1 MAKSL
6 AQFASDVRG
15 YISKGKIKPA
25 RKAYDKAIKAGHKGP
40 QLKELELELA
50 LAEEGGLAAAQ
61 ALQAVAV
68 SAEQRVPAAI
78 KHVESHLRKA
88 KDDHALRDALWE
100 ICLEH
105 ENYEAAIRHL
115 RTLIQANGVDG
126 NARAKALLG
135 RKDPTGAAGIF
146 LLATF
151 GAIKTDRI
159 KLADKL
165 LANNEGAR
173 KLSGI
178 CGVLH
183 SSGVEDG
190 EIHYVL
196 AQAAKAQGDRD
207 AFMLH
212 AGKAF
217 DEDPAGIWT
226 NTMADQSSTDRLE
239 FALAKGSLKYLLQA
253 CGAAEKKEIVGAAQ
267 KSKGEGGAGKAL
279 RGIALLLTNKVP
291 NACRIL
297 EGLVQE
303 ESGAAAPLA
312 KFLGGQR
319 GRWKGAHEVFG
330 AVVDAGLASD
340 AALVADSIDG
350 MLQVGEQDRGEAWGR
365 VTPRL
370 MKLAPDRDDLR
381 RELGHYFMAHD
392 AATEAAALL
401 ESEKHLAIARGWG
414 ESGRAAGLVLLRAA
428 ELAEE
433 HEQIPDHAEWLL
445 KAARNDSAV
454 LSELGSKLSG
464 AVTSVETALPSASA
478 LLDQGQKQQAA
489 EVLSRLPLDAESG
502 GVVNDLLKE
511 RGLIDSRAFQTVSFR
526 CALALG
532 DRNRAKRL
540 FPQVDENVQSLAVE
554 AARHPASGQLLA
566 EILIAQGKGEIG
578 VQILDRRR
586 GAEDDPRTLLP
597 LADALVKSS
606 PNLSMG
612 RLVRSKLLRALKRDV
627 DSVRD
632 LRAIPVSTPEVG
644 EAFKI
649 LGEIGEAGAEAA
661 GSAILGR
668 ADINIGRKQFAD
680 AVKELDRCPADA
692 AQRLSRYET
701 VCRAKQE
708 MDAAQRGRATT
719 LLELKRVPEA
729 AEAHF
734 KRFHCPDS
742 DPASVATDLEVV
754 AKAALD
760 ANDIQTGGSILEQ
773 LPNRVSDGADR
784 AIGVIG
790 DDQRAEL
797 LILRSRLL
805 LQLERTE
812 EAVSTLSNLVRT
824 AKESRTQAAE
834 ALDAIIESGQA
845 RPEADFALAD
855 TYRQM
860 KSTPAALGALTRLY
874 GDDLTGKD
882 RVVAAARSLVV
893 DADDP
898 DVRIFLG
905 HVCLDMRDPKGATEN
920 AIHAR
925 RLRPAA
931 RRDCVKLLQRA
942 LDQDAF
948 APETHFSL
956 AEAHLAGDEADDAVR
971 HFRAAVEV
979 EKARAHSAIGAM
991 EEAAPRSKRPALLW
1005 LAVGTTYAEF
1015 QKDHSKA
1022 VDAFT
1027 HGLDTRPT
1035 TEMKV
1040 PLLLGRGD
1048 SYAAL
1053 REDDKAFDDFDEAS
1067 RHDLLE
1073 RRYYEFLRARHRQRV
1088 QEAAEAAASKASKS
1102 FAHAAEAVGRYIK
1115 LGKFDDAVN
1124 CAQQALARA
1133 TDEVGPLYLV
1143 GVALH
1148 AAGRYDAA
1156 AQMLERVR
1164 SSAGADLAVG
1174 RAARML
1180 LAESHADSGDRGAAR
1195 ACLTEVEAVD
1205 SLYPG
1210 LKTRRAALAPPADDP
1225 HAPPPLFV
1233 RPEFPRPTE

>member
-6 AQFASDVRG
+6 AQFAADIRG
-15 YISKGKIKPA
+15 YISKGKVKPA
-25 RKAYDKAIKAGHKGP
+25 RKAYEKAVKSGHKGP

-50 LAEEGGLAAAQ
+50 LAEEGGQAAVQ
-61 ALQAVAV
+61 ALQDVAKL
-68 SAEQRVPAAI
+68 AEQRIPAAI
-78 KHVESHLRKA
+78 KHVESYLRKA

-105 ENYEAAIRHL
+105 AEFETATRHVRALAQAKAI
-115 RTLIQANGVDG
+115 DG
-126 NARAKALLG
+126 NARAKTLLA

-146 LLATF
+146 LLASF
-151 GAIKTDRI
+151 GSIKTDRV

-173 KLSGI
+173 LLGGI
-178 CGVLH
+178 CNVLH
-183 SSGVEDG
+183 SAGVEDG
-190 EIHYVL
+190 ETHYVL
-196 AQAAKAQGDRD
+196 AQLAKARGDRE

-212 AGKAF
+212 ASKAF

-253 CGAAEKKEIVGAAQ
+253 CSVAKPKEIIGTAQ
-267 KSKGEGGAGKAL
+267 KSKGEGSAGKTL
-279 RGIALLLTNKVP
+279 RGIALLLTNKAP

-303 ESGAAAPLA
+303 DQGAAAPLA
-312 KFLGGQR
+312 KFLGEQR
-319 GRWKGAHEVFG
+319 GTWKGAHEVFG
-330 AVVDAGLASD
+330 AVVDAGLSSDSTMVSD
-340 AALVADSIDG
+340 AVRGLLEVNDKA
-350 MLQVGEQDRGEAWGR
+350 RGEAWGR
-365 VTPRL
+365 VAPRL
-370 MKLAPDRDDLR
+370 MKLAPDQDDLR
-381 RELGHYFMAHD
+381 RELGYYFM
-392 AATEAAALL
+392 TNGESSEAAGLL
-401 ESEKHLAIARGWG
+401 ENENHLDIARAWG
-414 ESGRAAGLVLLRAA
+414 ESGRATGPVLLRAS

-445 KAARNDSAV
+445 KAAQNDSAV
-454 LSELGSKLSG
+454 LSELGSRLSA
-464 AVTSVETALPSASA
+464 AVTSVETALPSAGA
-478 LLDQGQKQQAA
+478 LLDQGQKKQAA

-502 GVVNDLLKE
+502 GLVNDLLKE
-511 RGLIDSRAFQTVSFR
+511 RGLIDSREFQTASFR

-540 FPQVDENVQSLAVE
+540 FPQVDANVQSLAID
-554 AARHPASGQLLA
+554 ASRHPASGQLLA

-578 VQILDRRR
+578 VQILDKRRA
-586 GAEDDPRTLLP
+586 AEDDPRALLP

-606 PNLSMG
+606 PDLTMA
-612 RLVRSKLLRALKRDV
+612 RLVRAKLLRALERDV
-627 DSVRD
+627 DAVRD
-632 LRAIPVSTPEVG
+632 LRAIAASTPEVG

-649 LGEIGEAGAEAA
+649 LGEVGDAGAEAA

-668 ADINIGRKQFAD
+668 ADINIGRKQLAD
-680 AVKELDRCPADA
+680 AVKELDSCPVDA
-692 AQRLSRYET
+692 AQRLQRYET
-701 VCRAKQE
+701 VCRQKQD
-708 MDAAQRGRATT
+708 MDAAQRGRAMA

-729 AEAHF
+729 AEAHLR
-734 KRFHCPDS
+734 RFQCPDG
-742 DPASVATDLEVV
+742 DPAAAATDLEQV
-754 AKAALD
+754 ARAALESK
-760 ANDIQTGGSILEQ
+760 DIQTACSILEQ
-773 LPNRVSDGADR
+773 LPERVSDGAER

-797 LILRSRLL
+797 LILRSKLL
-805 LQLERTE
+805 LQLGRTDQ
-812 EAVSTLSNLVRT
+812 AVSALSELVRSD
-824 AKESRTQAAE
+824 KDSRPQAAK
-834 ALDAIIESGQA
+834 ALEAIIESGQA
-845 RPEADFALAD
+845 RPEADLALAD
-855 TYRQM
+855 AYRQM
-860 KSTPAALGALTRLY
+860 KNTGAALGALSRLY

-882 RVVAAARSLVV
+882 RVVEAARRLVV

-925 RLRPAA
+925 RLRPAT
-931 RRDCVKLLQRA
+931 RRDCVQLLQRA

-948 APETHFSL
+948 APETHFAL

-979 EKARAHSAIGAM
+979 EKSRAQAAIAAM
-991 EEAAPRSKRPALLW
+991 EEAAPRSKRPELLW

-1015 QKDHSKA
+1015 QKDHAKA
-1022 VDAFT
+1022 VEAFT
-1027 HGLDTRPT
+1027 FFFNDTAT

-1053 REDDKAFDDFDEAS
+1053 RTDDKAFDDFDEAS

-1088 QEAAEAAASKASKS
+1088 NEAAEAAASKATKS

-1115 LGKFDDAVN
+1115 LGKFDNAVN

-1164 SSAGADLAVG
+1164 SSAGADLAIG

-1233 RPEFPRPTE
+1233 RPEFPRPSE